1 MQFPIKDMKF
11 ALIAMF
17 SSASLALPV
26 AALADSMHMHGQEHA
41 ARKAGKVDRTIAV
54 DMNDSM
60 RFTPAQVNVNEGE
73 TVRFVIRNSGRLRH
87 EMVIGSI
94 EELKAHAEMMRKMP
108 GMAHAES
115 NQVRIE
121 PGQTGE
127 LVWRFDKAG
136 DVDFACLEP
145 GHFEAG
151 MKGRIVVK
159 ARS

>member
-1 MQFPIKDMKF
+1 MPFRIKDMTF
-11 ALIAMF
+11 ALIAA
-17 SSASLALPV
+17 SASAVLTLP
-26 AALADSMHMHGQEHA
+26 ATAFADGMHMHGTEPA
-41 ARKAGKVDRTIAV
+41 AQKPAKIDRTIAI

-60 RFTPAQVNVNEGE
+60 RFTPAQLNVNEGE
-73 TVRFVIRNSGRLRH
+73 TVRFVIRNSGRVRH

-94 EELKAHAEMMRKMP
+94 DELKAHAEMMRKMP
-108 GMAHAES
+108 GMEHAES
-115 NQVRIE
+115 NQVRVE

-127 LVWRFDKAG
+127 LVWRFAKAG